1 MSNIFTEKYRPKT
14 LDDMILPDEYRAK
27 FQTMIDTEKVPHLTL
42 SSSTPGL
49 GKTTLAKVLINELGL
64 DVLWLNGSSE
74 RGIDTIKYNVQ
85 EFIGSVSILGEQK
98 VVVID
103 EADALTESAQKILRG
118 VIESTDAIFIF
129 TCNYI
134 DKLIPALIN
143 RTSIFDFDVLQ
154 DQPGIKVQ
162 AAKKLVN
169 ILDNEGVHYEG
180 SDIKS
185 IVQSTSSFR
194 AMLLILQQSILYKQ
208 VVLDEGLLL
217 QASLYD
223 TTKLLVCQ
231 KDFEGLRLL
240 VKSTGNINQIYNMF
254 YQNIE
259 DWSPETILIVAKY
272 NEMSKVTSSAEIC
285 ALAFLTEMIK

>member
-14 LDDMILPDEYRAK
+14 LNEMILPDEFRAK
-27 FQTMIDTEKVPHLTL
+27 FQNMIETEKVPHLTL

-85 EFIGSVSILGEQK
+85 AFIGSVSVLGEQK

-103 EADALTESAQKILRG
+103 EADALTEAAQKILRG

-134 DKLIPALIN
+134 DKLIPALTN
-143 RTSIFDFDVLQ
+143 RTSVFDFDAIQ
-154 DQPGIKVQ
+154 DQAGIKVQ
-162 AAKKLVN
+162 AAKKLIA
-169 ILDNEGVHYEG
+169 ILETEGISYEG
-180 SDIKS
+180 LDVKS

-194 AMLLILQQSILYKQ
+194 AMLLVLQQSIIDNKL
-208 VVLDEGLLL
+208 VIDESLLL
-217 QASLYD
+217 SVDLYFNVK
-223 TTKLLVCQ
+223 TLVQ
-231 KDFEGLRLL
+231 DKDFEKLRLL

-254 YQNIE
+254 YNNIE
-259 DWSPETILIVAKY
+259 DWSPETILKVAKY
-272 NEMSKVTSSAEIC
+272 NAMSKATSSPEIC
-285 ALAFLTEMIK
+285 ALAFLVEMMG